1 MRPELQKM
9 LSYCGMANNSGLR
22 TTRVCSNQQCSGP
35 LYTGVRQSV
44 SKKAE
49 LLTQTSPANKWLPVK
64 AGKQGGRTGGEKPA
78 PTYATGLISQCS
90 YFFCVPPYFIWS
102 TSIKMVTW
110 NTLSRGR
117 EYLHALTAF
126 HVFITEL
133 HL

>member
-9 LSYCGMANNSGLR
+9 LSHCGMANNSGSR
-22 TTRVCSNQQCSGP
+22 TTLVCSNQQCSDP

-49 LLTQTSPANKWLPVK
+49 LPTQTSPANKWLPVK
-64 AGKQGGRTGGEKPA
+64 AGGVCVKGASSNICNR
-78 PTYATGLISQCS
+78 S
-90 YFFCVPPYFIWS
+90 FFCVPPCFIRS
-102 TSIKMVTW
+102 TSSKMVTLKHPEQW
-110 NTLSRGR
+110 KRIP
-117 EYLHALTAF
+117 EYLPALTTF